1 MKNAEL
7 SPVYKRHNLDK
18 INYRP
23 VSVLT
28 AVSKLN
34 ESVMNDQL
42 WQYFI
47 NIFHELLC
55 AFRKK
60 YSCQSTLVKIIED
73 WKESLDKNN
82 VIGAL
87 IMDLSKAFDSLP
99 HGLLIAKFRAYGLS
113 LSACDLLSSYL
124 SNRHQRVKIKGSR
137 SEWHEVKKGVPQ
149 GSILGPLLFDVFVN
163 DMFHFVDKCSLY
175 NYADD
180 NSISTASP
188 CVHDVKDRL
197 QQYHGMVFCKWF
209 TSKPIEVSIYVV
221 II

>member
-1 MKNAEL
+1 MCTPALQLCILMSWALWLVKSL
-7 SPVYKRHNLDK
+7 
-18 INYRP
+18 
-23 VSVLT
+23 VSQPF

-42 WQYFI
+42 EQYFI

-60 YSCQSTLVKIIED
+60 YSYQSTLVKMIED

-87 IMDLSKAFDSLP
+87 FMDLSKAFDSLP
-99 HGLLIAKFRAYGLS
+99 HGLLIAKFKAYGLS
-113 LSACDLLSSYL
+113 LSACDLLSSFL

-149 GSILGPLLFDVFVN
+149 GSILGPLLFNVFIN
-163 DMFHFVDKCSLY
+163 DMFNFVDKCSLY

-188 CVHDVKDRL
+188 CVHDVVSNLKTDCNNI
-197 QQYHGMVFCKWF
+197 MEWF
-209 TSKPIEVSIYVV
+209 SVNGFQANP
-221 II
+221 

>member
-1 MKNAEL
+1 MGWNYL
-7 SPVYKRHNLDK
+7 SILKLQLYIHWSLGMDWEFHPILYWACDYL
-18 INYRP
+18 
-23 VSVLT
+23 SMLGL
-28 AVSKLN
+28 KLN
-34 ESVMNDQL
+34 RVIKRGPKLNDSVMNDQL

-60 YSCQSTLVKIIED
+60 YSCQSALVKMIED

-87 IMDLSKAFDSLP
+87 FMDLSKAFDSLP

-137 SEWHEVKKGVPQ
+137 SEWREVKKGVPQ
-149 GSILGPLLFDVFVN
+149 GSILGPWPLAF
-163 DMFHFVDKCSLY
+163 
-175 NYADD
+175 
-180 NSISTASP
+180 
-188 CVHDVKDRL
+188 
-197 QQYHGMVFCKWF
+197 
-209 TSKPIEVSIYVV
+209 
-221 II
+221 